1 MTHYLARLQES
12 MVAKWNTPALSDYR
26 GETFTFANFATEIAR
41 LHTIYRAVGVN
52 KGDKISLAAKNSSR
66 WAMAF
71 LATTT
76 YRAVAVPILSDF
88 TPEAISNLTAHSDS
102 VVLFT
107 EPRIWEEMEIENM
120 PVVRVV
126 INLENYSILY
136 LRDESL
142 RSEIETKLA
151 EIPAVYPE
159 EMKHEVVNY
168 GCGDLDD
175 LAIINYTSG
184 TTSQPKGVML
194 TSRNISANIDFA
206 LDKIPIEEGDQII
219 SMLPLA
225 HMYGMAFEFIYP
237 VCGGG
242 HVYFL
247 GKTPTPTLLMQA
259 LADVKPYLLITVPLV
274 IEKIFKGKIMPIL
287 NKPAMRILTKT
298 PGVNKL
304 IYSKVR
310 QQLLTTFGGKLR
322 SIILGGAAL
331 NPQIEKVVRKI
342 RLPYTVG
349 YGMTEGAPL
358 MAYAPWQSFRAGSC
372 GRPVD
377 GVELRIDSP
386 NPQKVVGEIQA
397 KGPNITMGYYKNEE
411 ATAAAFTA
419 DGFLRTGDLGIMD
432 KRGNIFIKGRSKCM
446 ILTASGQNIYPEE
459 LEAVLNTLPHVAE
472 SLVVARDKALVALVA
487 LSAEDLALDEVT
499 INAALEQTRQ
509 EANAILPTYSQISK
523 IEIVREG
530 FAHTPK
536 QSIKRFLYNSEQN
549 LRISNMR
556 HLRKKWRIFFYYP
569 LKIKIKFVSL
579 FRCIVLTHERDDKQ
593 GDYRG
598 VECRC

>member
-12 MVAKWNTPALSDYR
+12 MIAKWNTPALSDYR

-41 LHTIYRAVGVN
+41 LHTIYRIVGVN
-52 KGDKISLAAKNSSR
+52 KSDKISLAAKNSSR

-76 YRAVAVPILSDF
+76 YRAVAVPILADF
-88 TPEAISNLTAHSDS
+88 TPEAITNLTAHSDS
-102 VVLFT
+102 VALFT
-107 EPRIWEEMEIENM
+107 EPRIWDDMEIEKM
-120 PVVRVV
+120 PNIRVV

-142 RSEIETKLA
+142 RSEIEAELA
-151 EIPAVYPE
+151 KIPAVYPE
-159 EMKHEVVNY
+159 EMKHEIVNY

-194 TSRNISANIDFA
+194 SSRNISANIDFA

-259 LADVKPYLLITVPLV
+259 LADVQPYLLITVPLV

-287 NKPAMRILTKT
+287 NKPIMRILTKT
-298 PGVNKL
+298 PGMNKL

-310 QQLLTTFGGKLR
+310 KQLLATFGGKLR

-331 NPQIEKVVRKI
+331 NPQIEKVIRKV

-377 GVELRIDSP
+377 GVELRIDST
-386 NPQKVVGEIQA
+386 NPHKVVGEIQA
-397 KGPNITMGYYKNEE
+397 KGPNITLGYYKNEE

-432 KRGNIFIKGRSKCM
+432 KKGNIFIKGRSKCM

-459 LEAVLNTLPHVAE
+459 IEAVLNTLPHIAE

-487 LSAEDLALDEVT
+487 LSADDLALEESV
-499 INAALEQTRQ
+499 INEALEQTRK
-509 EANAILPTYSQISK
+509 EANLLLPSYSQISK

-536 QSIKRFLYNSEQN
+536 QSIKRFLYQ
-549 LRISNMR
+549 
-556 HLRKKWRIFFYYP
+556 
-569 LKIKIKFVSL
+569 
-579 FRCIVLTHERDDKQ
+579 
-593 GDYRG
+593 
-598 VECRC
+598 

>member
-1 MTHYLARLQES
+1 MRHYLNRLQES
-12 MVAKWNTPALSDYR
+12 MIAKWNTPALSDYK

-41 LHTIYRAVGVN
+41 LHTIYRTLEV
-52 KGDKISLAAKNSSR
+52 KEGDKIALAAKNSSR

-71 LATTT
+71 LSATT
-76 YRAVAVPILSDF
+76 YRAVAVPILCDF
-88 TPEAISNLTAHSDS
+88 TPEAITNLTAHSDS

-107 EPRIWEEMEIENM
+107 EPRIFDEMEVEKM
-120 PVVRVV
+120 PEVR
-126 INLENYSILY
+126 IAISLENYSVLY
-136 LRDESL
+136 LRDDEKKSELESA
-142 RSEIETKLA
+142 LA

-159 EMKHEVVNY
+159 DKKLEVVKY
-168 GCGDLDD
+168 GELSLDD

-194 TSRNISANIDFA
+194 TSRNISTNIEFA

-274 IEKIFKGKIMPIL
+274 IEKIFKGKILPVLGKPIM
-287 NKPAMRILTKT
+287 KVLTHT
-298 PGVNKL
+298 PGLNKL

-310 QQLLTTFGGKLR
+310 KQLLTTFGGKLR

-331 NPQIEKVVRKI
+331 NPSIEKVMRKVK
-342 RLPYTVG
+342 LPYTVG
-349 YGMTEGAPL
+349 YGMTECAPL
-358 MAYAPWQSFRAGSC
+358 LSYAPWYSFKAGSC
-372 GRPVD
+372 GRAVD
-377 GVELRIDSP
+377 GLELRIDSE
-386 NPQKVVGEIQA
+386 NPQKKVGEIQA
-397 KGPNITMGYYKNEE
+397 KGSNVMIGYYKNEE
-411 ATAAAFTA
+411 ATQAAFTE
-419 DGFLRTGDLGIMD
+419 DGFLRTGDLGIID
-432 KRGNIFIKGRSKCM
+432 KKGNVFIKGRSKCM

-459 LEAVLNTLPHVAE
+459 IEAVLNTLPHVAE
-472 SLVVARDKALVALVA
+472 SLIVARDKALVALVA
-487 LSAEDLALDEVT
+487 LSADDLALEESV
-499 INAALEQTRQ
+499 INAALEETRK
-509 EANAILPTYSQISK
+509 EANIILPSYSQISK

-536 QSIKRFLYNSEQN
+536 QSIKRFLY
-549 LRISNMR
+549 
-556 HLRKKWRIFFYYP
+556 K
-569 LKIKIKFVSL
+569 
-579 FRCIVLTHERDDKQ
+579 
-593 GDYRG
+593 
-598 VECRC
+598 